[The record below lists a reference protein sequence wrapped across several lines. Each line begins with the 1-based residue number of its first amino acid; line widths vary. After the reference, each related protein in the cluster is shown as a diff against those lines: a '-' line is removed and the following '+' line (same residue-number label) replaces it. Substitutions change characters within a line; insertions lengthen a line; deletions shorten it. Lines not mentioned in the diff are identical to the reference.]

1 MKQKTNFRMRLK
13 SRSPWKTLRNSVN
26 KLNRIAREK
35 ADPSYRDKAEMMQLK
50 TSIDKLKRELKDSQK
65 TILDLTYTNE
75 KLSLKLKDTQ
85 QKLTDM
91 VNDLFL
97 SHEHIQEEVKCDK

>member
-1 MKQKTNFRMRLK
+1 MRLK
-13 SRSPWKTLRNSVN
+13 SRSPWKTLQKTVN

-35 ADPSYRDKAEMMQLK
+35 SDPSYRDKAEMMQLR

-85 QKLTDM
+85 QKLSDI
-91 VNDLFL
+91 VNDLFTT
-97 SHEHIQEEVKCDK
+97 HERIQEEVKCDK